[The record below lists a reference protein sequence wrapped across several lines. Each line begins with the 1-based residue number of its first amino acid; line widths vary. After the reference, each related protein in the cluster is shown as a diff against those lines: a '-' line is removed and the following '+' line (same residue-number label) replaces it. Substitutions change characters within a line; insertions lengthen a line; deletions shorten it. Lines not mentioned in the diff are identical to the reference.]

1 MDTLGKWYF
10 EQVTPD
16 LMMLYRIKGIVYSGE
31 TQYQTVEILDTHA
44 FGRSLVL
51 DGRTQSSTADE
62 ALYHECLVHPA
73 LLYHPNPESVFIGG
87 GGEGATLREVLR
99 HKAVKRVVMV
109 DLDKEVVDLCKEF
122 LPEHSLGGFGDPRLE
137 LVHGDAREYLKSAG
151 ESFDAMVLDLVDPLE
166 GGPSY
171 LLYTQ
176 EFYRIAAS
184 ALKSGGALV
193 TQAGPA
199 GPLNYQEHYSA
210 SSHTMASVFMKS
222 YPYTVFIPAFTTE
235 WGFVLA
241 INGAATSEPSTVEP
255 ETLDRLIAKRLP
267 EELKHYDGMTH
278 RKMFSLPKYLREGIA
293 AEDRTITDES
303 PAFML

>member
-16 LMMLYRIKGIVYSGE
+16 LTMLYRIRGIVYSGE

-44 FGRSLVL
+44 FGRSLIL
-51 DGRTQSSTADE
+51 DGRTQSSASDE

-73 LLYHPNPESVFIGG
+73 LLCHSNPESVFIGG

-99 HKAVKRVVMV
+99 HKTVKRVVMV

-137 LVHGDAREYLKSAG
+137 LVHGDAREYLESAG
-151 ESFDAMVLDLVDPLE
+151 EGFDAMILDLVDPLE

-184 ALKSGGALV
+184 ALKSGGVLV

-199 GPLNYQEHYSA
+199 GPLNYKENFSA
-210 SSHTMASVFMKS
+210 SAHTLASVFMNS
-222 YPYTVFIPAFTTE
+222 YPYTVFIPAFATE
-235 WGFVLA
+235 WGFVMALNA
-241 INGAATSEPSTVEP
+241 GGTLEPSKAEP
-255 ETLDRLIAKRLP
+255 EFLDRLIAERLP
-267 EELKHYDGMTH
+267 EELTHYDGMTH

-293 AEDRTITDES
+293 AEDRTITDEN
-303 PAFML
+303 PVFML